1 MSRGRGGGSG
11 RGRVSGS
18 GRGRGRGRGRAAP
31 NPTPTPTPR
40 PNRYHATESMRASR
54 RMLELARIPTRLLV
68 PKVIRPA
75 SDGPCPLVITPRL
88 LVPQARRITIDFD
101 EVDR

>member
-1 MSRGRGGGSG
+1 
-11 RGRVSGS
+11 
-18 GRGRGRGRGRAAP
+18 
-31 NPTPTPTPR
+31 
-40 PNRYHATESMRASR
+40 MRASR

-75 SDGPCPLVITPRL
+75 VIGPAPLVITPRL